1 MSIKSG
7 FYNSFNHDRKY
18 NAEDFGR
25 IFDGLIKDGIYMGF
39 GDAFK
44 VSPYDSES
52 MKIKVGTGRAWFNHT
67 WLVSENPTI
76 LDIDRAEIATKRIDS
91 VIIEVN
97 KTTEVRNSSIVI
109 VKGTPSANPTP
120 PIIEQSSDIK
130 RYVLANISIKENAT
144 KITASDI
151 ENMIGRDSTP
161 YVTGIIQTIN
171 IDRLVEQWNS
181 QWDDFKRSE
190 TEEINGW
197 QNAAKSQI
205 DTWGRD
211 LVNYSENK
219 KATIDDWYNTNTRE
233 MLAYMVNK
241 KSELD
246 TWVAGIKNVLNEEAI
261 VKLTAMYNEMV
272 KKIDDLTRNITAKI
286 ENFKSENMRQFSNF
300 SGDILENFTSRDT
313 NIDTHIEFR
322 NDGSIVTRNPNF
334 EKTVVFNSDKTITT
348 TYKYRYGDVNP
359 INVKTTFNDDGSIDI
374 RRV

>member
-39 GDAFK
+39 GDAFR

-52 MKIKVGTGRAWFNHT
+52 MKIQVGTGRAWFNHT
-67 WLVSENPTI
+67 WMVSENPTI
-76 LDIDRAEIATKRIDS
+76 LTIDRAEIATKRIDS

-120 PIIEQSSDIK
+120 PTIEQSSDIK

-151 ENMIGRDSTP
+151 ENMIGKDSTP

-233 MLAYMVNK
+233 MLTYMVNK

-272 KKIDDLTRNITAKI
+272 NKINNLTGDINAKI
-286 ENFKSENMRQFSNF
+286 EDFKSENMRQFSNF
-300 SGDILENFTSRDT
+300 SGDISENFTSRDT
-313 NIDTHIEFR
+313 NINTHIEFR

-334 EKTVVFNSDKTITT
+334 EKTVVFNNDKTITT

-359 INVKTTFNDDGSIDI
+359 ITVKTIFNNDGSIDI
-374 RRV
+374 RRI

>member
-39 GDAFK
+39 GDAFR

-52 MKIKVGTGRAWFNHT
+52 MKIQVGTGRAWFNHT
-67 WLVSENPTI
+67 WMVSENPTI
-76 LDIDRAEIATKRIDS
+76 LTIDRAEIATKRIDS

-120 PIIEQSSDIK
+120 PTIEQTSDIK

-181 QWDDFKRSE
+181 QWNDFKRSE

-233 MLAYMVNK
+233 MLTYMVNK

-272 KKIDDLTRNITAKI
+272 KKIDNLTRDYSTKI
-286 ENFKSENMRQFSNF
+286 EDLKLENTRHLSDFSA
-300 SGDILENFTSRDT
+300 DILENIVSRDT
-313 NIDTHIEFR
+313 KVDTHIEFKT
-322 NDGSIVTRNPNF
+322 DGSIVTRNPNF
-334 EKTVVFNSDKTITT
+334 EKTIVFDNDMTITT

-359 INVKTTFNDDGSIDI
+359 TVVKTIFNADGSIDI

>member
-39 GDAFK
+39 GDAFR

-52 MKIKVGTGRAWFNHT
+52 MKIQVGTGRAWFNHT
-67 WLVSENPTI
+67 WMVSENPTI
-76 LDIDRAEIATKRIDS
+76 LTIDRAEIAMKRIDS
-91 VIIEVN
+91 IIIEVN
-97 KTTEVRNSSIVI
+97 KTTEIRNSSIVI

-120 PIIEQSSDIK
+120 PTIEHTSDIK
-130 RYVLANISIKENAT
+130 RYVLANISIKENVT

-190 TEEINGW
+190 TEEINAW
-197 QNAAKSQI
+197 QNTAKSQI

-233 MLAYMVNK
+233 MLTYMVNK

-272 KKIDDLTRNITAKI
+272 KKIDDLTRNTTTKI
-286 ENFKSENMRQFSNF
+286 DDFKLENGRKLSEFSNEV
-300 SGDILENFTSRDT
+300 LEYIQSRDT
-313 NIDTHIEFR
+313 KINTHIEFR
-322 NDGSIVTRNPNF
+322 DDGSIVTTNSKF
-334 EKTVVFNSDKTITT
+334 EKTVVFNDDGTITT
-348 TYKYRYGDVNP
+348 TYKYKYGNTNP
-359 INVKTTFNDDGSIDI
+359 INIKTIFNDDGSIDI
-374 RRV
+374 RRI

>member
-39 GDAFK
+39 GDAFR

-52 MKIKVGTGRAWFNHT
+52 MKIQVGTGRAWFNHT
-67 WLVSENPTI
+67 WMVSENPTI
-76 LDIDRAEIATKRIDS
+76 LTIDRAEIAMKRIDS
-91 VIIEVN
+91 VIIEIN
-97 KTTEVRNSSIVI
+97 KTTEVRNSSIVVI
-109 VKGTPSANPTP
+109 KGTPSANPTP
-120 PIIEQSSDIK
+120 PAIEQTSDIK
-130 RYVLANISIKENAT
+130 RYILANIKLNENVT

-171 IDRLVEQWNS
+171 IDRLVDQWNS

-190 TEEINGW
+190 TEEINAW
-197 QNAAKSQI
+197 QNAARSKI

-219 KATIDDWYNTNTRE
+219 KATIDDWYNTSTRE
-233 MLAYMVNK
+233 MLTYMVNK

-272 KKIDDLTRNITAKI
+272 KKIDNLTRDTTAKI
-286 ENFKSENMRQFSNF
+286 EDFKLENGRKLSEFSNEV
-300 SGDILENFTSRDT
+300 LEYIQSRDT
-313 NIDTHIEFR
+313 KINTHIEFR
-322 NDGSIVTRNPNF
+322 DDGSIVTTNSKF
-334 EKTVVFNSDKTITT
+334 EKTVVFNDDGTITT
-348 TYKYRYGDVNP
+348 TYKYKYGNTDP
-359 INVKTTFNDDGSIDI
+359 INVKTIFNNDGSIDV
-374 RRV
+374 RRI

>member
-39 GDAFK
+39 GDAFR

-52 MKIKVGTGRAWFNHT
+52 MKIQVGTGRAWFNHT
-67 WLVSENPTI
+67 WMVSENPII
-76 LDIDRAEIATKRIDS
+76 LTIDRAEIATKRIDS

-120 PIIEQSSDIK
+120 PTIEQTSDIK

-151 ENMIGRDSTP
+151 ENMIGKDSTP

-197 QNAAKSQI
+197 QNTAKSQI
-205 DTWGRD
+205 DIWGRD

-233 MLAYMVNK
+233 MLTYMVNK

-272 KKIDDLTRNITAKI
+272 KKIDDLTRDYSTKI
-286 ENFKSENMRQFSNF
+286 EDLKHENTRHLSDFSA
-300 SGDILENFTSRDT
+300 DILENIVSRDT
-313 NIDTHIEFR
+313 KVDTHIEFKT
-322 NDGSIVTRNPNF
+322 DGSIVTRNPNF
-334 EKTVVFNSDKTITT
+334 EKTIVFNNDKTITT

-359 INVKTTFNDDGSIDI
+359 TVVKTIFNADGSIDI

>member
-39 GDAFK
+39 GDAFR

-52 MKIKVGTGRAWFNHT
+52 MKIQVGTGRAWFNHT
-67 WLVSENPTI
+67 WMVSENPTI
-76 LDIDRAEIATKRIDS
+76 LTIDRAEIATKRIDS

-109 VKGTPSANPTP
+109 IKGTPSAKPTP
-120 PIIEQSSDIK
+120 PAIEQTSDIK
-130 RYVLANISIKENAT
+130 RYILANISVKENAT

-197 QNAAKSQI
+197 QNTAKSQI

-233 MLAYMVNK
+233 MLTYMVNK

-246 TWVAGIKNVLNEEAI
+246 AWVAGIKNVLNEEAI

-272 KKIDDLTRNITAKI
+272 KKIDNLTRDYSTKI
-286 ENFKSENMRQFSNF
+286 EDLKLENTRHLSDFSA
-300 SGDILENFTSRDT
+300 DILENIVSRDT
-313 NIDTHIEFR
+313 KVDTHIEFKT
-322 NDGSIVTRNPNF
+322 DGSIVTRNPNF
-334 EKTVVFNSDKTITT
+334 EKTIVFNNDKTITT

-359 INVKTTFNDDGSIDI
+359 TVVKTIFNADGSIDI

>member
-39 GDAFK
+39 GDAFR

-52 MKIKVGTGRAWFNHT
+52 MKIQVGTGRAWFNHT
-67 WLVSENPTI
+67 WMVSENPTI
-76 LDIDRAEIATKRIDS
+76 LTIDRAEIATKRIDS
-91 VIIEVN
+91 VIIEIN

-120 PIIEQSSDIK
+120 PAIEQTSDIK
-130 RYVLANISIKENAT
+130 RYILANIKLNENVT

-171 IDRLVEQWNS
+171 IDRLVDQWNS

-190 TEEINGW
+190 TEEINAW
-197 QNAAKSQI
+197 QNTAKSQI

-233 MLAYMVNK
+233 MLTYMVNK

-246 TWVAGIKNVLNEEAI
+246 AWVAGIKNVLNEEAI

-272 KKIDDLTRNITAKI
+272 KKIDNLTRDYSTKI
-286 ENFKSENMRQFSNF
+286 EDLKLENTRHLSDFSA
-300 SGDILENFTSRDT
+300 DILENIVSRDT
-313 NIDTHIEFR
+313 KVDTHIEFKT
-322 NDGSIVTRNPNF
+322 DGSIVTRNPNF
-334 EKTVVFNSDKTITT
+334 EKTIVFNNDKTITT

-359 INVKTTFNDDGSIDI
+359 TVVKTIFNADGSIDI

>member
-39 GDAFK
+39 GDAYR

-52 MKIKVGTGRAWFNHT
+52 MKIQVGTGRAWFNHT
-67 WLVSENPTI
+67 WMVSENPTI
-76 LDIDRAEIATKRIDS
+76 LTIDRAEIAMKRIDS
-91 VIIEVN
+91 VIIEIN

-120 PIIEQSSDIK
+120 PTIEQTSDIK
-130 RYVLANISIKENAT
+130 RYVLANISIKENVT

-181 QWDDFKRSE
+181 QWDDFKRRE

-233 MLAYMVNK
+233 MLSYMVNK
-241 KSELD
+241 KTELD
-246 TWVAGIKNVLNEEAI
+246 TWVTGIKNVLNEEAI
-261 VKLTAMYNEMV
+261 VNLTDMYNKMA
-272 KKIDDLTRNITAKI
+272 KKIDNLTEDINIKI
-286 ENFKSENMRQFSNF
+286 EDFKSENMRQFSNF
-300 SGDILENFTSRDT
+300 SGDISENFTSRDT

>member
-76 LDIDRAEIATKRIDS
+76 LDIDRAEIAMKRIDS
-91 VIIEVN
+91 VIIEIN
-97 KTTEVRNSSIVI
+97 KTTEIRNSNIVVI
-109 VKGTPSANPTP
+109 KGTPSANPTP
-120 PIIEQSSDIK
+120 PAIEQTSDIK
-130 RYVLANISIKENAT
+130 RYILANIKLNENVT
-144 KITASDI
+144 KITTSDI

-171 IDRLVEQWNS
+171 IDRLVDQWNS
-181 QWDDFKRSE
+181 QWDDFKRIE
-190 TEEINGW
+190 TEEINAW
-197 QNAAKSQI
+197 QNTAKSQI

-233 MLAYMVNK
+233 MLTYMVNK

-272 KKIDDLTRNITAKI
+272 KKIDDLTRNTTTKI
-286 ENFKSENMRQFSNF
+286 EDFKLENGRKLSEFSN
-300 SGDILENFTSRDT
+300 DVLEYIQSRDT
-313 NIDTHIEFR
+313 KINTHIEFR
-322 NDGSIVTRNPNF
+322 DDGSIVTTNSKF
-334 EKTVVFNSDKTITT
+334 EKTVVFNDGSITT
-348 TYKYRYGDVNP
+348 TYKYKYGNTDP
-359 INVKTTFNDDGSIDI
+359 INVKTIFNSDGSIDI